1 MNPSKTKL
9 TVFGTTQLLTQVS
22 KTCDMSVPFLG
33 LALVPV
39 SSVKDLGIVLDS
51 HLTFNEHVT

>member
-1 MNPSKTKL
+1 MEEDLK
-9 TVFGTTQLLTQVS
+9 V

-33 LALVPV
+33 QAVIPV

-51 HLTFNEHVT
+51 HLTFNEDVTCLTSSLLSTLCR